1 MGLHVTWALG
11 DAGGR
16 TFTSATLS
24 AGATSASVDPGAG
37 AADLAIPLPGGGRV
51 DVTVTACTDAGEC
64 VTSPAHGVDV
74 RATAPAQPSLTVSG
88 ATTTDLTVSWSVP
101 RASDPAATAT
111 VTVDGR
117 EVATGQPEN
126 GSTTATGLAPGA
138 DHTIT
143 VTLSNAAGT
152 ASASATA
159 ATLPQ
164 VSLTLAG
171 CTGKEAGYAA
181 GCHTYTLTAQS
192 WPTLGS
198 MTCTVAS
205 DLTDPANPNR
215 PLTAPAV
222 TLTGTSPV
230 PSGIAV
236 GYATQGDLEAHAAEL
251 VTCTGP

>member
-1 MGLHVTWALG
+1 M
-11 DAGGR
+11 
-16 TFTSATLS
+16 
-24 AGATSASVDPGAG
+24 
-37 AADLAIPLPGGGRV
+37 
-51 DVTVTACTDAGEC
+51 
-64 VTSPAHGVDV
+64 
-74 RATAPAQPSLTVSG
+74 
-88 ATTTDLTVSWSVP
+88 
-101 RASDPAATAT
+101 
-111 VTVDGR
+111 
-117 EVATGQPEN
+117 
-126 GSTTATGLAPGA
+126 ATGLAPGA

-222 TLTGTSPV
+222 TLTNASPV

>member
-1 MGLHVTWALG
+1 MAQAL
-11 DAGGR
+11 
-16 TFTSATLS
+16 
-24 AGATSASVDPGAG
+24 
-37 AADLAIPLPGGGRV
+37 
-51 DVTVTACTDAGEC
+51 DV
-64 VTSPAHGVDV
+64 GVDV
-74 RATAPAQPSLTVSG
+74 G
-88 ATTTDLTVSWSVP
+88 ARGTQHRGFETL
-101 RASDPAATAT
+101 A
-111 VTVDGR
+111 VDGR
-117 EVATGQPEN
+117 EVATGQSEN

-143 VTLSNAAGT
+143 VTLTNAAGT
-152 ASASATA
+152 ASATATA
-159 ATLPQ
+159 ATLPR
-164 VSLTLAG
+164 VSLTLAD

-181 GCHTYTLTAQS
+181 GCHTYSLTAQS
-192 WPTLGS
+192 WPASLGS

-236 GYATQGDLEAHAAEL
+236 GYATQGALEAHAAEL

>member
-1 MGLHVTWALG
+1 MSGT
-11 DAGGR
+11 
-16 TFTSATLS
+16 T
-24 AGATSASVDPGAG
+24 ATS
-37 AADLAIPLPGGGRV
+37 
-51 DVTVTACTDAGEC
+51 
-64 VTSPAHGVDV
+64 
-74 RATAPAQPSLTVSG
+74 
-88 ATTTDLTVSWSVP
+88 LTVSWSVP
-101 RASDPAATAT
+101 RAADPAATAT

-126 GSTTATGLAPGA
+126 GSTTATGLTPGA

-143 VTLSNAAGT
+143 VTLTNAAGT
-152 ASASATA
+152 AAATATA

-164 VSLTLAG
+164 VSLTLAD

-181 GCHTYTLTAQS
+181 GCHTYSLTAQS
-192 WPTLGS
+192 WPASLGS

-236 GYATQGDLEAHAAEL
+236 GYTTQGALEAHAAEL